1 MAFKVEV
8 IADSSGKWCAN
19 GLVFATKEAAE
30 EYARDLM
37 WRWTAVREWR
47 AVETDEAPN
56 IDREPKDSLI
66 EWAWAILGV
75 VVLLGVLRGCGRIF

>member
-1 MAFKVEV
+1 MKGWKVEV
-8 IADSSGKWCAN
+8 IADNSGQWCGN

-47 AVETDEAPN
+47 VVETDEAPN
-56 IDREPKDSLI
+56 R
-66 EWAWAILGV
+66 
-75 VVLLGVLRGCGRIF
+75 